1 MHACLNVDEILRL
14 IVCKLVGSGARA
26 TAVALACCCKGF
38 EDSVLDA
45 LWETQGGLLPLLD
58 SLPADVWNEG
68 GHTVSVPT
76 PRVSS
81 PLNHFIEK
89 SFKRHPTT
97 LEWARFRKYA
107 RKIREL
113 RGLGGQH
120 VQSSELFSILERCAI
135 SEPSFPYLKTLE
147 LWRVTGKTIPFIH
160 LFLSPRTTIIKIG
173 FIQPECPTAMIAS
186 MVSAFPI
193 LCPNLQEIGFDSIPR
208 DPMIT
213 AAVSGM
219 LLANNRNAL
228 RLVHVDSPLTEEVRE
243 VVYKLPNLREL
254 SVTIE
259 RDTSLPSM
267 VLPSLITLV
276 IGYDGGGDWLSMFHG
291 ATFGKLETITFC
303 PESEQ
308 IDDPLEAFKK
318 VALTASIQNT
328 LSQLH
333 LYTSCSWN
341 PNHLSVLPFTQ
352 LTNLV
357 VEFSCNDGCSSRVD
371 DDIIA
376 NLARAMPKLDTLRLG
391 DAPCREIPT
400 GVTVEGLVTLANHCP
415 DLYDLCIHFQV
426 DSLSA
431 SECLDV
437 P

>member
-68 GHTVSVPT
+68 GYTVSVPT
-76 PRVSS
+76 PRVFS

-160 LFLSPRTTIIKIG
+160 LILSPRTTIIKIG

-219 LLANNRNAL
+219 LLANNR
-228 RLVHVDSPLTEEVRE
+228 
-243 VVYKLPNLREL
+243 K
-254 SVTIE
+254 
-259 RDTSLPSM
+259 M
-267 VLPSLITLV
+267 VLPSLTTLV

-371 DDIIA
+371 DDIIT

>member
-68 GHTVSVPT
+68 GYTVSVPT
-76 PRVSS
+76 PRVFS
-81 PLNHFIEK
+81 PLNYFIEK

-219 LLANNRNAL
+219 LLANNR
-228 RLVHVDSPLTEEVRE
+228 
-243 VVYKLPNLREL
+243 K
-254 SVTIE
+254 
-259 RDTSLPSM
+259 M
-267 VLPSLITLV
+267 VLPSLTTLV

-371 DDIIA
+371 DDIIT

>member
-1 MHACLNVDEILRL
+1 
-14 IVCKLVGSGARA
+14 
-26 TAVALACCCKGF
+26 
-38 EDSVLDA
+38 
-45 LWETQGGLLPLLD
+45 
-58 SLPADVWNEG
+58 
-68 GHTVSVPT
+68 
-76 PRVSS
+76 
-81 PLNHFIEK
+81 
-89 SFKRHPTT
+89 
-97 LEWARFRKYA
+97 
-107 RKIREL
+107 
-113 RGLGGQH
+113 
-120 VQSSELFSILERCAI
+120 
-135 SEPSFPYLKTLE
+135 
-147 LWRVTGKTIPFIH
+147 
-160 LFLSPRTTIIKIG
+160 
-173 FIQPECPTAMIAS
+173 
-186 MVSAFPI
+186 
-193 LCPNLQEIGFDSIPR
+193 
-208 DPMIT
+208 MIT

-219 LLANNRNAL
+219 LLANDRNVL
-228 RLVHVDSPLTEEVRE
+228 RLVHVDSPLTEEARE

-267 VLPSLITLV
+267 VLPSLTTLV

-371 DDIIA
+371 DDIIT